1 MKKKITICIS
11 LIAIGLMISMGV
23 YQHSKKAGQKILP
36 DKGDDIKET
45 VSKLVKYQYDTDVK
59 LGDVEKLTLHEEII
73 PVDLPLAKDSMIG
86 RGTCENRSCTLY
98 KNAKSYYLKQLAE
111 YIKKEQRYSIENI
124 NINGATA
131 TVKIMFKGMYL
142 NRYIYDY
149 ESLIETFASLSTSR
163 LNEAQDYMLKVKALE
178 ILNNNLH
185 EYKNEDEEMY
195 INIFLEKK
203 SGRWHVVDI
212 SSFYNQLSGF
222 NYESEQRN
230 SDDKLKKIN
239 QKYDS
244 RLKRILKNSDALL
257 NTKDIYEI
265 KFKGGK

>member
-1 MKKKITICIS
+1 
-11 LIAIGLMISMGV
+11 
-23 YQHSKKAGQKILP
+23 
-36 DKGDDIKET
+36 
-45 VSKLVKYQYDTDVK
+45 
-59 LGDVEKLTLHEEII
+59 
-73 PVDLPLAKDSMIG
+73 
-86 RGTCENRSCTLY
+86 
-98 KNAKSYYLKQLAE
+98 
-111 YIKKEQRYSIENI
+111 
-124 NINGATA
+124 
-131 TVKIMFKGMYL
+131 
-142 NRYIYDY
+142 
-149 ESLIETFASLSTSR
+149 
-163 LNEAQDYMLKVKALE
+163 MLKVKALE